1 MLGDFR
7 TRIATKVWR
16 RYFEFWAK
24 FKIAG
29 WAISIG
35 ENNGMGPPGG
45 ALAHAPSYRE
55 RRGVGARKIGHAES
69 SRKAP
74 SLILGGGSE
83 TAPYAKI
90 ARRLARSRTVARDSS

>member
-35 ENNGMGPPGG
+35 ENNGMGPPG
-45 ALAHAPSYRE
+45 AHSLTLAATG
-55 RRGVGARKIGHAES
+55 RGVGWGRGKIGHAES
-69 SRKAP
+69 RRKAP
-74 SLILGGGSE
+74 SLISGGGSE